1 MTGAGIAAL
10 GALAVA
16 AAAFVVLALRWRG
29 PEDTFLHALLRA
41 LGILYAKSV
50 HRLAVVAASS
60 PGDGPA
66 PGGGRPD
73 PLPLSG
79 PCILVSNHRSGLDPI
94 VLSVATR
101 RRIRFLMA
109 REYYELPVLRW
120 LFRFLGCIPVARD
133 GRDLRAVQEALRALR
148 RGEVVGIF
156 PQGGIRAQ
164 GRPERGS
171 PGVALLSLRAPAPV
185 VPFWV
190 EGNRGTGSV
199 FRSLFVPSKT
209 VVRAGAPVE
218 YRTEAGKKPSRAD
231 LERVTADILRRISE
245 LGEFDGESREP

>member
-1 MTGAGIAAL
+1 MTWVWIAVFGALGIAGVAL
-10 GALAVA
+10 L
-16 AAAFVVLALRWRG
+16 VLALRWRG
-29 PEDTFLHALLRA
+29 PEDTCLHALLRA
-41 LGILYAKSV
+41 VGVLYAKSV
-50 HRLAVVAASS
+50 HRLRVVVAGAAS
-60 PGDGPA
+60 GGPP
-66 PGGGRPD
+66 PGGERPD
-73 PLPLSG
+73 PLPLRG
-79 PCILVSNHRSGLDPI
+79 PCILVSNHRSGLDPV

-133 GRDLRAVQEALRALR
+133 GRDLRAVHEALRALR
-148 RGEVVGIF
+148 RGEVIGIF

-164 GRPERGS
+164 GPPERGS

-190 EGNRGTGSV
+190 EGSRGSGSV
-199 FRSLFVPSKT
+199 FRSLFTPSKT

-218 YRTEAGKKPSRAD
+218 YQAEAGKKPTRAD
-231 LERVTADILRRISE
+231 LERVTADILRRIAE
-245 LGEFDGESREP
+245 LGRFDGESRAP